1 MTAYSPS
8 ARRERR
14 DWRYQTLE
22 YLVKNPEPFYVQ
34 RLAELLGAS
43 QPIIY
48 RIIETLDK
56 EWNAVEEYHVSLK
69 ERLSG
74 NKIKKDYYVLT
85 LNGVYLL
92 CYEERK
98 RGNGSLHND
107 SFKEYVKGLCA
118 KGMIKTLEKE
128 KDVFIECLTEYE
140 KVKNELS
147 LSHKLL
153 IGKEQLKAKYETLL
167 DELKWDES
175 K

>member
-1 MTAYSPS
+1 MTVYSPS
-8 ARRERR
+8 APRERR

-34 RLAELLGAS
+34 KLSKLLGAA

-56 EWNAVEEYHVSLK
+56 EWNAVEKHNVSLK
-69 ERLSG
+69 EQLKDGSILNNRTP
-74 NKIKKDYYVLT
+74 DYYALT

-107 SFKEYVKGLCA
+107 SFKEYVKGFCA

-128 KDVFIECLTEYE
+128 KDAFIECLTEYE

-147 LSHKLL
+147 LSL
-153 IGKEQLKAKYETLL
+153 IHI
-167 DELKWDES
+167 
-175 K
+175 